1 MSEQELLI
9 ISQAVGFGIFLWLG
23 LYVLSRATYHTP
35 IVITTLLGLFSQAA
49 FFLSDHLVT
58 ITTDLGLHNV
68 ITRLSW
74 WDNVLPMAVW
84 FHLSS
89 LISRER
95 FRKRERPIFTPAV
108 LLVYLA
114 AVILSL
120 LGMFTSTVMDNDHV
134 MASGKAFFTPAGA
147 GFLAY
152 IIYLAVVGSG
162 AFYNLCR
169 TFIKKRNLRNA
180 GTQIFTVQL
189 ALLSTGAI
197 LFLAGGLWLATRLY
211 WHLEISELPGDIF
224 VILGL
229 FALGY
234 GIANFNLLLEGQNVQ
249 RDFIYSF
256 TGVALINFL
265 YVCVLSLF
273 GLNDIYILLV
283 VGLVTVS
290 HSSVD
295 VGRGILDKL
304 FFNRDEQA
312 ARADARAFALALASA
327 PTDNLTL
334 PQSEP
339 ELPTLALD
347 QPETLP
353 VSNNVST
360 ITQTDL
366 PTPVEMNE
374 VSTTNNGDN
383 SGEEAEGRTS
393 SSETENNTLP
403 SLQSNSQKDFNA
415 LVRKAITGLKNPT
428 QLVRTPLLSLKVV
441 GQRLEQM
448 GLEDN
453 RLNRASALRE
463 ILIEQIEGLRPGD
476 NTVSTNRT
484 GDAWRFY
491 NVLHYPYV
499 REISRKGAL
508 SEARRLSEERRRNG
522 QREPGQLEQVLT
534 WLVDVDEDTFYKWQ
548 RRASDTIAEIMW
560 EQEFKNAPQA
570 LEAALRIM

>member
-1 MSEQELLI
+1 
-9 ISQAVGFGIFLWLG
+9 
-23 LYVLSRATYHTP
+23 
-35 IVITTLLGLFSQAA
+35 
-49 FFLSDHLVT
+49 
-58 ITTDLGLHNV
+58 
-68 ITRLSW
+68 
-74 WDNVLPMAVW
+74 MAVW

-152 IIYLAVVGSG
+152 IIYLAVVGCG

-169 TFIKKRNLRNA
+169 TFIKKRNSLNA

-224 VILGL
+224 VIFGL

-283 VGLVTVS
+283 VGLVTTS

-295 VGRGILDKL
+295 VGRSVLDKL

-334 PQSEP
+334 PPSEP
-339 ELPTLALD
+339 ELPALALD
-347 QPETLP
+347 QIETLP
-353 VSNNVST
+353 ESNNVST
-360 ITQTDL
+360 TTQTDL
-366 PTPVEMNE
+366 PTQVEMNE
-374 VSTTNNGDN
+374 VSNNN
-383 SGEEAEGRTS
+383 REEAEGRTS
-393 SSETENNTLP
+393 APETANNALP
-403 SLQSNSQKDFNA
+403 LLQSNSQKDFNA

-428 QLVRTPLLSLKVV
+428 QLIRTPLLSLKVV

-453 RLNRASALRE
+453 RLNRAATLRE

-476 NTVSTNRT
+476 NTGSTNRT

-522 QREPGQLEQVLT
+522 QREAGQLELVLT